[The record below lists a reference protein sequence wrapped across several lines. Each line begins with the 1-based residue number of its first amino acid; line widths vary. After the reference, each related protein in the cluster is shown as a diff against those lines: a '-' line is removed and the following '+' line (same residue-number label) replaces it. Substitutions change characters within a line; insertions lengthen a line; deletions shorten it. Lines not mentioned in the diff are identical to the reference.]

1 MGDSNPN
8 FSFIREAPNEQTM
21 KLFPILLA
29 GLTFAQEE
37 LQAWEQF
44 DVIEDDI
51 AEIEQDLKDYQQV
64 GICGSPSVSPNDW
77 LFQNK
82 FKRSTDDEVEDD
94 EHSFLAGRIVGGQEA
109 KAHSWPWMAFL
120 DFGRK
125 WCGGTIIHP
134 KYIITAVHCVHKEA
148 LPRIILGA
156 HDKMNEDQNVI
167 VEAKKI
173 TLFPEV

>member
-1 MGDSNPN
+1 MK
-8 FSFIREAPNEQTM
+8 EAFFT
-21 KLFPILLA
+21 KS
-29 GLTFAQEE
+29 
-37 LQAWEQF
+37 
-44 DVIEDDI
+44 
-51 AEIEQDLKDYQQV
+51 Y
-64 GICGSPSVSPNDW
+64 
-77 LFQNK
+77 
-82 FKRSTDDEVEDD
+82 FKTYFR
-94 EHSFLAGRIVGGQEA
+94 RIVGGQEA

-167 VEAKKI
+167 VKAKKI
-173 TLFPEV
+173 TLFPEVNILYYYYFISQKLKNSL